1 MSLRCLRWRKTVSLE
16 LRYSF
21 ILHVNIFIYHEEIW
35 SRSPNQKQDLTI
47 WWKQHSDSAYDSI
60 VYDHVETRLSESQAE
75 AEELNQS
82 KSVGMGMVIGLY
94 YPSASLSNSHNLVL
108 TRS

>member
-1 MSLRCLRWRKTVSLE
+1 MSLRCLRWTKTVSPE

-21 ILHVNIFIYHEEIW
+21 ILHLIIFIYHEEIR
-35 SRSPNQKQDLTI
+35 SRGHNQKQDLTI
-47 WWKQHSDSAYDSI
+47 YWKQRSDSAYGSI
-60 VYDHVETRLSESQAE
+60 VYDHVETRLSESQTE

-82 KSVGMGMVIGLY
+82 KSVGMGIVIGL

>member
-1 MSLRCLRWRKTVSLE
+1 MRLRCLRWTKTVSLG

-21 ILHVNIFIYHEEIW
+21 ILHLIIFNYHEEIR
-35 SRSPNQKQDLTI
+35 SRGRNQKQDLTI
-47 WWKQHSDSAYDSI
+47 YWKQRSDSAYDTI
-60 VYDHVETRLSESQAE
+60 VYDQVETRLSESQTE

-82 KSVGMGMVIGLY
+82 KSVGMGIVIGL

>member
-1 MSLRCLRWRKTVSLE
+1 MSFRCLRWTKTVSLG

-21 ILHVNIFIYHEEIW
+21 ILHLIIFIYHEEI
-35 SRSPNQKQDLTI
+35 RNRGRNQKQDLTI
-47 WWKQHSDSAYDSI
+47 YWKQRSDSAYDSI
-60 VYDHVETRLSESQAE
+60 VYDQVETRLSESQAE

-82 KSVGMGMVIGLY
+82 KSGKMGIMIGLY